1 MPIWTP
7 RLSVGR
13 VVGRQLMVEDQIMQ
27 QNTWLDPQDKY
38 RPVRPESYGPI
49 LPKYRVGPTLADAYA
64 YPPTV
69 GGPVYYG
76 GTPFA
81 PAAPGGAAVP
91 RTGGDG
97 SGRDAA
103 AVPVFQPWP
112 QVPNDIWGAPYYGY
126 VRQPIGHVKIWTG
139 RLSYIYKPI
148 YASPPVESPQP
159 ASAMAAR
166 APQAVAPNPRLRV
179 RWAWGTRDCCPG
191 AGRIAQCAAAAKA
204 GGSASRPFGFRAG
217 GETRVGSP
225 ETAPAAD
232 WAGALRGYPESWETK
247 CGARCSPKEERLLS
261 GRFLTKK
268 NLDYPSTAAE
278 MMIELTFE
286 VHS

>member
-1 MPIWTP
+1 MRGNALWVCSFAAILLIGEARHAPAQQEFYHPGETYDSLQAGQDAYLDAEAQ
-7 RLSVGR
+7 RRAL
-13 VVGRQLMVEDQIMQ
+13 VGRQLMVEDQIMQ

-38 RPVRPESYGPI
+38 RPVHPESYGPI

-97 SGRDAA
+97 SGRYAA

-166 APQAVAPNPRLRV
+166 APQAVAPNPRRAFV
-179 RWAWGTRDCCPG
+179 GPG
-191 AGRIAQCAAAAKA
+191 A
-204 GGSASRPFGFRAG
+204 
-217 GETRVGSP
+217 RV
-225 ETAPAAD
+225 
-232 WAGALRGYPESWETK
+232 
-247 CGARCSPKEERLLS
+247 
-261 GRFLTKK
+261 
-268 NLDYPSTAAE
+268 TAAPVPAE
-278 MMIELTFE
+278 SLNVPPPPRPAVPPPGRLDSGPAERPGLDCPKPPPPQIGQEL
-286 VHS
+286 